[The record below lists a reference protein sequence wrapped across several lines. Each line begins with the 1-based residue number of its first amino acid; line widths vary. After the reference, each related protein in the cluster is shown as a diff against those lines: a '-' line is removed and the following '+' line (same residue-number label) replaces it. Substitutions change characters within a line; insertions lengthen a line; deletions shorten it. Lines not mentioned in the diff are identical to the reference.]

1 MRTSRT
7 RTCCAFIML
16 GFASLKLP
24 SINAQNP
31 PSNDLPPV
39 IENLGL
45 DDPPDLPTPSG
56 VQDSKVPAQ
65 PLRSA
70 PARTPARTGSVLDS
84 LDNLPPVGAS
94 ESRQAGS
101 NATVSGEPLKPSLGP
116 QPDAIAP
123 SRVVRFGD
131 VKSESSVQNQFRD
144 RRSTDPNL
152 KPGNSAN
159 APNFRPDEPPVNRP
173 KTLMERLMPWRKP
186 AATTEPPL
194 IRDKVEATN
203 DDDLIDRSESGSTGK
218 PRNRADMAD
227 RVDSEIQ
234 KRVDRVAR
242 QEVGSRTN
250 ELNVE
255 VVNREVYIRARPMWF
270 WQRRQISE
278 ELQKLPGVDSKRL
291 HITVY

>member
-1 MRTSRT
+1 MRTLRT

-16 GFASLKLP
+16 GFASLTVP
-24 SINAQNP
+24 SIFAQNP
-31 PSNDLPPV
+31 PSSDLPPV

-45 DDPPDLPTPSG
+45 DDPPDLPTQSNL
-56 VQDSKVPAQ
+56 QDSKAPAQ
-65 PLRSA
+65 PLRSS
-70 PARTPARTGSVLDS
+70 PERTPSRTGSVLDS

-101 NATVSGEPLKPSLGP
+101 NATVSGEPLKQGLGP

-131 VKSESSVQNQFRD
+131 VKSESSVQNQFKD
-144 RRSTDPNL
+144 RRSTDSNS
-152 KPGNSAN
+152 KPGSSAN
-159 APNFRPDEPPVNRP
+159 APRFRPDEPPASRP
-173 KTLMERLMPWRKP
+173 KTLMDRLMPWRKP
-186 AATTEPPL
+186 AASNEPPL
-194 IRDKVEATN
+194 IRDKADATN
-203 DDDLIDRSESGSTGK
+203 NDELIDRPESVSSGK
-218 PRNRADMAD
+218 PGNRAEMAD

>member
-1 MRTSRT
+1 
-7 RTCCAFIML
+7 ML
-16 GFASLKLP
+16 GFASLTVP
-24 SINAQNP
+24 SIFAQNP
-31 PSNDLPPV
+31 PSSDLPPV

-45 DDPPDLPTPSG
+45 DDPPDLPTQSNL
-56 VQDSKVPAQ
+56 QDSKAPAQ
-65 PLRSA
+65 PLRSS
-70 PARTPARTGSVLDS
+70 PERTPSRTGSVLDS

-101 NATVSGEPLKPSLGP
+101 NATVSGEPLKQGPGP

-131 VKSESSVQNQFRD
+131 VKSESSVQNQFKD
-144 RRSTDPNL
+144 RRSTDPNS
-152 KPGNSAN
+152 KPGSSAN
-159 APNFRPDEPPVNRP
+159 APRFRPDEPPASRP
-173 KTLMERLMPWRKP
+173 KTLMDRLMPWRKP
-186 AATTEPPL
+186 AASNEPPL
-194 IRDKVEATN
+194 IRDKADATN
-203 DDDLIDRSESGSTGK
+203 DDELIDRPESGSSGK
-218 PRNRADMAD
+218 PGNRAEMAD

>member
-1 MRTSRT
+1 
-7 RTCCAFIML
+7 ML
-16 GFASLKLP
+16 GFASLNVP
-24 SINAQNP
+24 SIYAQKSS
-31 PSNDLPPV
+31 SNDLPAV

-45 DDPPDLPTPSG
+45 DDPPDLPTPSS
-56 VQDSKVPAQ
+56 VLDSKAPAQ
-65 PLRSA
+65 PLRST

-101 NATVSGEPLKPSLGP
+101 TATVSGEPLKQGLGP

-131 VKSESSVQNQFRD
+131 VKSESSVQNQFKD
-144 RRSTDPNL
+144 RRSTDPNS
-152 KPGNSAN
+152 KPGSSAN
-159 APNFRPDEPPVNRP
+159 APRFRPDEPPASRP
-173 KTLMERLMPWRKP
+173 KSLMDRLMPWRKP
-186 AATTEPPL
+186 AAYGEPPL
-194 IRDKVEATN
+194 IRDKADATN
-203 DDDLIDRSESGSTGK
+203 DEELIDRPESGSSGK
-218 PRNRADMAD
+218 PGKRAEMAD

>member
-1 MRTSRT
+1 
-7 RTCCAFIML
+7 ML
-16 GFASLKLP
+16 GFASLTVP
-24 SINAQNP
+24 SIFAQNP
-31 PSNDLPPV
+31 PSSDLPPV

-45 DDPPDLPTPSG
+45 DDPPDLPTQSN
-56 VQDSKVPAQ
+56 VQDSKAPAQ
-65 PLRSA
+65 PLRSS
-70 PARTPARTGSVLDS
+70 PERTPSRTGSVLDS

-101 NATVSGEPLKPSLGP
+101 NATVSGEPLKQGPGP

-131 VKSESSVQNQFRD
+131 VKSESSVQNQFKD
-144 RRSTDPNL
+144 RRSTDPNS
-152 KPGNSAN
+152 KPGSSAN
-159 APNFRPDEPPVNRP
+159 APRFRPDEPPASRP
-173 KTLMERLMPWRKP
+173 KTLMDRLMPWRKP
-186 AATTEPPL
+186 AASYEPPL
-194 IRDKVEATN
+194 IRDKADATN
-203 DDDLIDRSESGSTGK
+203 DDELIDRPESVSSGK
-218 PRNRADMAD
+218 PGNRAEMAD

>member
-1 MRTSRT
+1 
-7 RTCCAFIML
+7 ML
-16 GFASLKLP
+16 GFASLTVP
-24 SINAQNP
+24 SIFAQNP
-31 PSNDLPPV
+31 PSSDLPPV

-45 DDPPDLPTPSG
+45 DDPPDLPTQSNL
-56 VQDSKVPAQ
+56 QDSKAPAQ
-65 PLRSA
+65 PLRSS
-70 PARTPARTGSVLDS
+70 PERTPSRTGSVLDS

-101 NATVSGEPLKPSLGP
+101 NATVSGEPLKQGLGP

-131 VKSESSVQNQFRD
+131 VKSESSVQNQFKD
-144 RRSTDPNL
+144 RRSTDPNS
-152 KPGNSAN
+152 KPGSSAN
-159 APNFRPDEPPVNRP
+159 APRFRPDEPPASRP
-173 KTLMERLMPWRKP
+173 KTLMDRLMPWRKP
-186 AATTEPPL
+186 AASNEPPL
-194 IRDKVEATN
+194 IRDKADATN
-203 DDDLIDRSESGSTGK
+203 DDELIDRPESVSSGK
-218 PRNRADMAD
+218 PGNRAEMAD

>member
-1 MRTSRT
+1 
-7 RTCCAFIML
+7 ML
-16 GFASLKLP
+16 GFASLTVP
-24 SINAQNP
+24 SIFAQNP
-31 PSNDLPPV
+31 PSSDLPPV

-45 DDPPDLPTPSG
+45 DDPPDLPTQSN
-56 VQDSKVPAQ
+56 VQDSKAPAQ
-65 PLRSA
+65 PLRSTPERA
-70 PARTPARTGSVLDS
+70 PARGGSVLDS

-101 NATVSGEPLKPSLGP
+101 NATVSGEPLKQGLGP

-131 VKSESSVQNQFRD
+131 VKSESSVQNQFKD
-144 RRSTDPNL
+144 RRSTDPNS
-152 KPGNSAN
+152 KPGSSAN
-159 APNFRPDEPPVNRP
+159 APRFRPDEPPASRP
-173 KTLMERLMPWRKP
+173 KTLMDRLMPWRKP
-186 AATTEPPL
+186 AASYEPPL
-194 IRDKVEATN
+194 IRDKADATN
-203 DDDLIDRSESGSTGK
+203 NDELIDRPESGSSGK
-218 PRNRADMAD
+218 PGNRAEMAD